1 MTEQSLQLKEQGME
15 HPFAYEFAN
24 NLPNASEAFASMVRR
39 GGELIDEE
47 RNPLWTDPESL
58 AAQQLHG

>member
-24 NLPNASEAFASMVRR
+24 NLPNASEAFASMVF
-39 GGELIDEE
+39 G
-47 RNPLWTDPESL
+47 
-58 AAQQLHG
+58 AAVN